1 MADNRINEASWDLVN
16 SIHET
21 NQTDANSLVAVQ
33 DRNMR
38 FAQNIFLSGIE
49 VPQNQVEN
57 THNVMQEWGQQ
68 VQKQQ
73 EAYQRLASATVDIY
87 MDFLRAPF
95 SFYQQL
101 MEATQTAARRG
112 IAYAQNATQQT
123 VDTAANTTQ
132 RGLEQ
137 AQKTT
142 RQAQQPAQK
151 ASE

>member
-21 NQTDANSLVAVQ
+21 NQTVANSLVAVQ

-49 VPQNQVEN
+49 VLQNQVEN

-73 EAYQRLASATVDIY
+73 DAYQRLASATADIY
-87 MDFLRAPF
+87 MDFFRTPF

-112 IAYAQNATQQT
+112 IEYAQS
-123 VDTAANTTQ
+123 TTQ
-132 RGLEQ
+132 RLEQ

-142 RQAQQPAQK
+142 QQAQQSAQK